1 MAKVKE
7 IVAQTDPA
15 LAENELIFPSAEV
28 FATKL
33 HHFRALTPAED
44 DEFTQLWSD
53 ASNGVV

>member
-1 MAKVKE
+1 
-7 IVAQTDPA
+7 
-15 LAENELIFPSAEV
+15 PSAEV